1 MDTDWTLG
9 SPLMI
14 ANIDKK
20 EVAVQFE
27 KRNGQLLH
35 LRHYGNKASLVT
47 VQAAVA
53 KLITC
58 VHFTSTQSW
67 CWIHYKLN

>member
-1 MDTDWTLG
+1 MSTVQLWIDDELVTMDTDWTLG

-14 ANIDKK
+14 ANVDSK

-35 LRHYGNKASLVT
+35 LCHYGNKVCLV
-47 VQAAVA
+47 VSCH
-53 KLITC
+53 L
-58 VHFTSTQSW
+58 
-67 CWIHYKLN
+67 

>member
-1 MDTDWTLG
+1 MSTVQLWIDDELVTMDTDWTLG

-14 ANIDKK
+14 ANVDSK

-35 LRHYGNKASLVT
+35 LRHYGNKVCLV
-47 VQAAVA
+47 VSCH
-53 KLITC
+53 L
-58 VHFTSTQSW
+58 
-67 CWIHYKLN
+67 

>member
-35 LRHYGNKASLVT
+35 LRHYGNKVSLVLYG
-47 VQAAVA
+47 Q
-53 KLITC
+53 L
-58 VHFTSTQSW
+58 
-67 CWIHYKLN
+67 